1 MPLTREQLL
10 ALTREERQ
18 NLARY
23 RSATVGTFNAENRT
37 VEISFASQT
46 PCPDYWGDAEVLRC
60 TEESMN
66 TERFEQGVMPILFNH
81 KRDEVIGKPLKIW
94 CENGVAK
101 ATIQFAETE
110 KAKEIMGM
118 VRDGFLKGVSV
129 GYRVSEWEF
138 TPSGQISKENVPG
151 PCYTAN
157 RWEVFEASIV
167 SVPADATVGVRS
179 LPFPDDGEL
188 NIVDKTRK
196 EGNQMA
202 NVIEPQA
209 RSTQEPTP
217 APAPV
222 VNNDEAVRAAQTA
235 ERERCSQILG
245 LCGQFNIEDAQRDAW
260 INGNASVEAVNREL
274 LGILATRNAPAP
286 APAPVQ
292 VGPTASEQMRAAY
305 RDSLLLRHGF
315 HIEKPADG
323 ARDMVGMPVKDMAR
337 EMLSREGEKN
347 IFRMSDDELFKRAMT
362 TGNFSDLLNDTVKAS
377 MLTGYNEA
385 QTTFE
390 AFTTAGTLNDFKVD
404 KRYILDGAD
413 EPELVPENGEF
424 KHAEL
429 GSNTVNISLTTDG
442 IAFAYTRQL
451 FINDDMGVLT
461 AMPAKYAA
469 AFRRKINRLCYGA
482 LAGISYSAKNSNLVT
497 TGAAPS
503 TDSLTAA
510 RQLLRK
516 QKDMS
521 GKYNLNLTPAFLIVP
536 TKHET
541 IAAQLIRS
549 EADPTGAN
557 SGVYNVFRNSLN
569 LVVDAALDTI
579 DEDAWYMMAA
589 KGQTAGIEVAYLRGN
604 KTPQLESKAA
614 WDTLGMNFRMYLD
627 FGIKALDHRGF
638 VKNAGK

>member
-23 RSATVGTFNAENRT
+23 RSSTVGTFDAENRT

-60 TEESMN
+60 TDEAMN
-66 TERFEQGVMPILFNH
+66 TERFNQGVMPILFNH
-81 KRDEVIGKPLKIW
+81 KRDEVIGKPLKVW

-118 VRDGFLKGVSV
+118 VRDSFLKGVSV

-157 RWEVFEASIV
+157 RWEVFEVSIV

-196 EGNQMA
+196 EGNQMP

-209 RSTQEPTP
+209 RSIQEPTP

-222 VNNDEAVRAAQTA
+222 VDNDEAVRAAQTA

-260 INGNASVEAVNREL
+260 INGNASVETVNREL

-292 VGPTASEQMRAAY
+292 VGPTADEQMRAAY
-305 RDSLLLRHGF
+305 RDAILMGRGF
-315 HIEKPADG
+315 RVENPAEG
-323 ARDMVGMPVKDMAR
+323 ASGMIGMPAREIAR
-337 EMLSREGEKN
+337 EMLHRDGAKN
-347 IFRMSDDELFKRAMT
+347 VFRMSESELFERAMT
-362 TGNFSDLLNDTVKAS
+362 TGNFTELLNDTVRAS

-390 AFTTAGTLNDFKVD
+390 AFTTVGSLNDFKID
-404 KRYILDGAD
+404 KRYILNGAD
-413 EPELVPENGEF
+413 EPELIPENGEF
-424 KHAEL
+424 KHAEI
-429 GSNTVNISLTTDG
+429 GSNMVTVSLTTDG

-461 AMPAKYAA
+461 TLPSKFAA
-469 AFRRKINRLCYGA
+469 GFKRKINRLSYEA
-482 LAGISYSAKNSNLVT
+482 LAGIAYNTKNGNLVT

-503 TDSLTAA
+503 TESLSAA

-521 GKYNLNLTPAFLIVP
+521 GKYKLNLTPALLIVP

-541 IAAQLIRS
+541 VANQLIRS
-549 EADPTGAN
+549 DADPNGAH
-557 SGVYNVFRNSLN
+557 SGIYNAFRNSMSV
-569 LVVDAALDTI
+569 VVDSALDDI
-579 DEDAWYMMAA
+579 DEDAWYIGAT
-589 KGQTAGIEVAYLRGN
+589 KGQVAGIEINYLRGN
-604 KTPQLESKAA
+604 QTPVLESKTAF
-614 WDTLGMNFRMYLD
+614 DTLGVNFRMYLD
-627 FGIKALDHRGF
+627 FGIKALDYRGF

>member
-66 TERFEQGVMPILFNH
+66 TERFNQGVMPILYNH
-81 KRDEVIGKPLKIW
+81 KRDDVIGKPLKVW

-118 VRDGFLKGVSV
+118 VRDGYLKGVSV

-138 TPSGQISKENVPG
+138 TPSGSISKENVPG

-157 RWEVFEASIV
+157 RWEVFEVSIV

-202 NVIEPQA
+202 NVTNTQTRSQEPA
-209 RSTQEPTP
+209 PTP
-217 APAPV
+217 APAP
-222 VNNDEAVRAAQTA
+222 NDEGIRAAQTA
-235 ERERCSQILG
+235 ERERCPQILG
-245 LCGQFNIEDAQRDAW
+245 LCSQFNIEDAQRDAW
-260 INGNASVEAVNREL
+260 INGNASVETVNREL
-274 LGILATRNAPAP
+274 LGILATRNAPA
-286 APAPVQ
+286 AAPVQ
-292 VGPTASEQMRAAY
+292 VGPTASEQMREAY
-305 RDSLLLRHGF
+305 RDSILMRQGF
-315 HIEKPADG
+315 HVEKPAEG
-323 ARDMVGMPVKDMAR
+323 ARDMVGMSVREIAR
-337 EMLSREGEKN
+337 EMLHRDGAKN
-347 IFRMSDDELFKRAMT
+347 VFRMSDSEVFERAMT
-362 TGNFSDLLNDTVKAS
+362 TGNFTELLNDTVRAS

-390 AFTTAGTLNDFKVD
+390 AFTTVGTLNDFKID
-404 KRYILDGAD
+404 KRYVLNGAD
-413 EPELVPENGEF
+413 EPELIPENGEF
-424 KHAEL
+424 KHAEI
-429 GSNTVNISLTTDG
+429 GSNMVTVSLTTDG

-461 AMPAKYAA
+461 AMPSKFAA
-469 AFRRKINRLCYGA
+469 GFKRKINRLSYAA
-482 LAGISYSAKNSNLVT
+482 LAGIAYNTKNGNLVT

-503 TDSLTAA
+503 TESLSAA

-521 GKYNLNLTPAFLIVP
+521 GKYKLNLTPALLIVP

-541 IAAQLIRS
+541 IANQLIRS
-549 EADPTGAN
+549 DADPNGAH
-557 SGVYNVFRNSLN
+557 SGIYNAFRNSMTV
-569 LVVDAALDTI
+569 VVDSALDDI
-579 DEDAWYMMAA
+579 DEDAWYIGAT
-589 KGQTAGIEVAYLRGN
+589 KGQVAGIEINYLRGN
-604 KTPQLESKAA
+604 QTPVLESKAA

-627 FGIKALDHRGF
+627 FGIKALDYRGF